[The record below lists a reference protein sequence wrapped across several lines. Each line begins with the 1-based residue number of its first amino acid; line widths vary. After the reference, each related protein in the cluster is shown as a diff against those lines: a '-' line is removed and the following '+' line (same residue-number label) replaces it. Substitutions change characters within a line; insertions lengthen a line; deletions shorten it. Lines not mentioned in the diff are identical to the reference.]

1 MITKWAILL
10 PFFMAILIP
19 IFHTRIRKF
28 HLGWVALVVP
38 FILFIALL
46 RFLPQI
52 ASGDTI
58 SHSWR
63 WIPSY
68 NLTFTTYLDGLSMLF
83 ALLITGIGALVILYS
98 IFYLSKKEALHKF
111 YCYLLL
117 FMTAMLGVVFS
128 DHLIMLYFFWEL
140 TSIASFLLIA
150 FWHHR
155 KASRRGAQKSMLITV
170 TGGIIMLMGFLILA
184 HEMDSYS
191 IRTIISTISIENLN
205 RSLYLAMLFVLLGAF
220 TKSAQFPF
228 HIWLPDAME
237 APTPVSAYLHSATMV
252 KAGIYIVARFTP
264 IFAYNLSWFWIVSIV
279 GLITLFWGSF
289 NAIKQNDLKALLAF
303 STVSQLGLIM
313 SLLGMGSV
321 VYATTGEIT
330 DVIYTQA
337 TFAALF
343 HLVNHSTFKGALF
356 MMVGILDHEVGT
368 RDLRRLGGLITIMP
382 ITFSIALIGGF
393 SMAGLPLFN
402 GFLSKEMFFEATLA
416 IQEMNVHSWIVLF
429 PVIAWVAS
437 VFTFVYCFIL
447 VFKTF
452 FGSADKLPTDRKIH
466 EAPIGM
472 LMSPVILAVSIIFI
486 FFFPNILGKFVIG
499 SAMQSVYPTVQPF
512 EQMTPTIA
520 AWHGFNTALFM
531 TIGVIVFGIILYLS
545 WPKWNRIYNRLPEKW
560 TLNYLYNQLLEEAEI
575 VGKFVTDLYMTGSVR
590 HYLMYIYV
598 FFIFIVG
605 GYFIQSH
612 IFAIDLEDQAPVEWF
627 EILLM
632 FVMAGAAIFL
642 LFAKSRLTAVV
653 SNGVLGL
660 GVAMLFV
667 VFRAPDLALTQL
679 VVESVTTVLF
689 LLSFAYLPEWSKEQK
704 SKVTKSMNLLIS
716 LTAGALVM
724 AISFTVLNYSEFK
737 TISGFFENAYE
748 LAGGAN
754 IVNTI
759 LGDFRAFD
767 TMLEVVVL
775 LVAGL
780 GVYTLIKFRARKG
793 QKKYE
798 D

>member
-10 PFFMAILIP
+10 PFFIAILIP
-19 IFHTRIRKF
+19 IL
-28 HLGWVALVVP
+28 HLKIKKVHIGWVALAVP
-38 FILFIALL
+38 LTLFIALL

-68 NLTFTTYLDGLSMLF
+68 NLTFTTYLDGLGMLF
-83 ALLITGIGALVILYS
+83 ALLITGIGTLVILYS
-98 IFYLSKKEALHKF
+98 IFYLSQKEALHKF

-170 TGGIIMLMGFLILA
+170 TGGVVMLIGFLILA
-184 HEMDSYS
+184 QEMDSYS
-191 IRTIISTISIENLN
+191 IRYIIAHITPENM
-205 RSLYLAMLFVLLGAF
+205 SMPFYLAMLFVLLGAF

-252 KAGIYIVARFTP
+252 KAGIYLVARFTP
-264 IFAYNLSWFWIVSIV
+264 IFAYQISWFWIVSIV

-289 NAIKQNDLKALLAF
+289 NAVKQNDLKALLAY
-303 STVSQLGLIM
+303 STISQLGLIM
-313 SLLGMGSV
+313 SLLGMGSI
-321 VYATTGEIT
+321 VYANTGQMS

-343 HLVNHSTFKGALF
+343 HLVNHATFKGALF
-356 MMVGILDHEVGT
+356 MVVGILDHEVGT
-368 RDLRRLGGLITIMP
+368 RDLRRLGGLLTIMP
-382 ITFSIALIGGF
+382 VTFSVALIGGF
-393 SMAGLPLFN
+393 SMAGLPLFS

-416 IQEMNVHSWIVLF
+416 IQNPNLHTWIILF
-429 PVIAWVAS
+429 PIIAWVAS

-452 FGSADKLPTDRKIH
+452 FGSQEKLPTDRKIH
-466 EAPIGM
+466 EAPWGM
-472 LMSPVILAVSIIFI
+472 LVSPMILAFCVVFI
-486 FFFPNILGKFVIG
+486 FFFPNLIGKYVIG
-499 SAMQSVYPTVQPF
+499 GAMQSVYPTIKPF
-512 EQMTPTIA
+512 ESMTPTIA
-520 AWHGFNTALFM
+520 AWHGLNTALFM
-531 TIGVIVFGIILYLS
+531 TVGVILVGIILYAT
-545 WPKWNRIYNRLPEKW
+545 WPKWKGIYGRLPEKW
-560 TLNYLYNQLLEEAEI
+560 TLNYLYNELLNEAEI
-575 VGKFVTDLYMTGSVR
+575 IGKFITDLYMTGSIR
-590 HYLMYIYV
+590 HYLLYIYV
-598 FFIFIVG
+598 FFIVIVG
-605 GYFIQSH
+605 GYFLQSN

-632 FVMAGAAIFL
+632 LVMAGSAIFL

-653 SNGVLGL
+653 ANGVLGL

-667 VFRAPDLALTQL
+667 LFRAPDLALTQL

-689 LLSFAYLPEWSKEQK
+689 LLSFAYLPEWKKEEK
-704 SKVTKSMNLLIS
+704 SKAKKSINLFIS
-716 LTAGALVM
+716 IAAGALVM
-724 AISFTVLNYSEFK
+724 MISFTVLHYNEFK

-775 LVAGL
+775 LIAGL